1 MHYDRL
7 FEFSTGLYRGIKYT
21 LNTVYRHYRG
31 IPTLPRYYRI
41 PTESTRS
48 HSVYLPST
56 IGTQL

>member
-31 IPTLPRYYRI
+31 IPTLPRYTDITAVLPYTYRI
-41 PTESTRS
+41 YSLTFGIPT
-48 HSVYLPST
+48 
-56 IGTQL
+56 